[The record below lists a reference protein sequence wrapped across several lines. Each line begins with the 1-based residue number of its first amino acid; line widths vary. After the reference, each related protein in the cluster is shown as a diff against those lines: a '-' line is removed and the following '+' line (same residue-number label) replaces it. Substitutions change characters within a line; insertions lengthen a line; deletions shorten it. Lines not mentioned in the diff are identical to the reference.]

1 MASRARGAVLVDLFE
16 MRPGRMTP
24 AHGTG
29 LLAELVCSNSL
40 KTESRDAPAGLLKME
55 MERLGSIVIRLAKEN
70 RVPAGAALAVDRMR
84 LAAAVTEEIES
95 LPGVRVVREEVESI
109 PEGYDAVIVATGPLT
124 SDSLSDDI
132 EKTIGAGG
140 LYFYDAIA
148 PIVEADSVDWSI
160 AFIQDRYG
168 PAGEGGY
175 ANLPMSRREYEGFID
190 ELLSARAV
198 EPREFEKG
206 LYFEGCLP
214 IEETAR
220 RGREALAFGPL
231 KPVGLLD
238 PRTGRRPHAVVQLR
252 KENAAG
258 DAYNMVGF
266 QTKLAYP
273 EQERVF
279 RRIPGL
285 SNAVFLRHGS
295 LHRNT
300 YINSP
305 KALNRDLSLKAAPG
319 VRMAGQLTGV
329 EGYSESAATGMLAGI
344 FTAGQLMGAPVDPPP
359 PETCMGALLG
369 YITDPSRAE
378 SFQPSNINFSL
389 FPPLDENIRNRKERR
404 RAVLERASEAMDGWK
419 KSFERLFPPAA

>member
-1 MASRARGAVLVDLFE
+1 MDLFE

-24 AHGTG
+24 AHGTD

-40 KTESRDAPAGLLKME
+40 KAESQDTPAGLLKME
-55 MERLGSIVIRLAKEN
+55 MERLGSIIIRLAKEN
-70 RVPAGAALAVDRMR
+70 RVPAGKALAVDRMK
-84 LAAAVTEEIES
+84 LAGAVTREMES
-95 LPGVRVVREEVESI
+95 MPGVRIVREEVERL

-124 SDSLSDDI
+124 SGGLSVDI

-168 PAGEGGY
+168 PVGEGDY

-190 ELLSARAV
+190 ELLSARVV
-198 EPREFEKG
+198 EPRQFEKG

-214 IEETAR
+214 IEEIAR
-220 RGREALAFGPL
+220 RGREALSFGPL
-231 KPVGLLD
+231 RPVGLID
-238 PRTGRRPHAVVQLR
+238 PRTGRRPWAVVQLR

-285 SNAVFLRHGS
+285 ENAVFLRHGS

-305 KALNRDLSLKAAPG
+305 RALNPDLSLKAAPS

-329 EGYSESAATGMLAGI
+329 EGYAESAAMGLLAGI
-344 FTAGQLMGAPVDPPP
+344 FAAGKLLGPTVEPPP
-359 PETCMGALLG
+359 PKTCMGALLA

-378 SFQPSNINFSL
+378 NFQPANINFSL
-389 FPPLDENIRNRKERR
+389 FPPLEEDIKNRKERR
-404 RAVLERASEAMDGWK
+404 RAILARAEREMEGWAAS
-419 KSFERLFPPAA
+419 LP